1 MLRGNTGLCPDAKVK
16 KGTNMFKV
24 NLMSDIRHPPSPP
37 PPPPPT
43 PKAQPH
49 GESQEVK
56 SCGSIAAAKYY
67 EYVQQSFDCQFC
79 STVHNSYLEE
89 SPPPKGA
96 LKQGTPLCRRLRK
109 ACAVSLASE
118 AGSILQNDP
127 LPGSSWERGTLTK
140 YRFSDKL

>member
-1 MLRGNTGLCPDAKVK
+1 
-16 KGTNMFKV
+16 MFKV
-24 NLMSDIRHPPSPP
+24 NMMPDIPPN
-37 PPPPPT
+37 

-49 GESQEVK
+49 GESQEVSSVDLLHK
-56 SCGSIAAAKYY
+56 SNTMSMHSSILT
-67 EYVQQSFDCQFC
+67 VNIF
-79 STVHNSYLEE
+79 STIHNLYLEE

>member
-16 KGTNMFKV
+16 KGTNMLKV
-24 NLMSDIRHPPSPP
+24 NLMSDI
-37 PPPPPT
+37 PPPT

-49 GESQEVK
+49 GEIQEVK
-56 SCGSIAAAKYY
+56 SCGSTAQTKYY

-79 STVHNSYLEE
+79 STIHNLYLEE

>member
-1 MLRGNTGLCPDAKVK
+1 MYFLLNIKSFFLSL
-16 KGTNMFKV
+16 NFK
-24 NLMSDIRHPPSPP
+24 NIYFR
-37 PPPPPT
+37 
-43 PKAQPH
+43 A
-49 GESQEVK
+49 
-56 SCGSIAAAKYY
+56 
-67 EYVQQSFDCQFC
+67 
-79 STVHNSYLEE
+79 YLEE

-109 ACAVSLASE
+109 ACAVSLASD